1 MAKKS
6 KGTIEQRETA
16 RQEAQKILAHGR
28 KIGFFGKKA
37 K

>member
-1 MAKKS
+1 MAKK
-6 KGTIEQRETA
+6 KGTQAQRETA
-16 RQEAQKILAHGR
+16 RQEAEKILAHGR